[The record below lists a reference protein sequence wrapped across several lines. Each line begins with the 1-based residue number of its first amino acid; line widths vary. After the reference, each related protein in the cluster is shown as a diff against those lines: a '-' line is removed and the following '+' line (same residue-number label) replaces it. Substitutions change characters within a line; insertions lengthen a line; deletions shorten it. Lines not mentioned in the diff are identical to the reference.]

1 MVCRRCPGLVAS
13 YGMQDMH
20 VLGWWPAMVCRP
32 WPGLVASYGMQ
43 AMAWA
48 GGQLWYA
55 VHGLNQIRQCKQAM
69 AWACG
74 QLGYAGHGLCWWPAM
89 VCRPWAG
96 GQQWYAV
103 HGPSQVMQCV
113 RRPGPG
119 QPPAVPTHY
128 K

>member
-55 VHGLNQIRQCKQAM
+55 
-69 AWACG
+69 
-74 QLGYAGHGLCWWPAM
+74 GHGLVASNGM
-89 VCRPWAG
+89 QSMA
-96 GQQWYAV
+96 
-103 HGPSQVMQCV
+103 QVRSCSV
-113 RRPGPG
+113 
-119 QPPAVPTHY
+119 
-128 K
+128 